1 MGILAVPLIPLGVFY
16 QINYLIK
23 RQSCHQLICSGYLL
37 MVTLAFN
44 ELKQCS
50 VCTSNYM
57 TGAQVVQE
65 NCKVIILQPTIRS
78 DKWKSGTDDQ
88 SCDLL
93 GKLNADT
100 TNNKNIVSNHLG
112 GNQCTKNEV
121 FDYGFLQETAD
132 LVTCTEEMRNGKR
145 HFLCS
150 ESTVS

>member
-1 MGILAVPLIPLGVFY
+1 
-16 QINYLIK
+16 
-23 RQSCHQLICSGYLL
+23 

-93 GKLNADT
+93 GKPNADAT
-100 TNNKNIVSNHLG
+100 NKNIVSNHLG